1 MNLIPFFL
9 MFVFMALRM
18 PVGFAMGVAGAIGI
32 WMISGLSGLM
42 SVLGTSP
49 YRTTASFL
57 LTTIPMFIL
66 MAEFASS
73 GGLAQDLFDLAR
85 RWIGHIPGGLAIA
98 TNWAS
103 AGFGAMSGSANAC
116 AAVMS
121 RITIPEML
129 KAGYSRPLATGVVA
143 MAGTLDP
150 MIPPSVLM
158 VIYGIATETSIG
170 KLLIAGILPG
180 ILTACLY
187 AIGIY
192 LWVKIDPSAAK
203 PIPRS
208 SWKERFESLRSLGP
222 LLVLFFVVIG
232 GMYFGVATPSEA
244 AAFGAVGAFVI
255 CILMRRL
262 NWEGVIVALR
272 NTVNITVMIFTIV
285 IGAMIFGYYLTLTQM
300 TQELVAYVGMLAV
313 PRWVIL
319 VLIVIMYVILGALLD
334 ELGMLMMTL
343 PLTFPL
349 MMELGYDPIWFGVII
364 VALCEVGMV
373 CPPVGMTVFVVN
385 AVTKIPLEEI
395 YKGTLTLLVWE
406 FIALTLLILFPEI
419 ALFLPSRMGP

>member
-32 WMISGLSGLM
+32 CMISGFSGLM

-73 GGLAQDLFDLAR
+73 GGLAQDLFEMAR
-85 RWIGHIPGGLAIA
+85 RWIGHITGGLAIA

-103 AGFGAMSGSANAC
+103 AAFGAMSGSANAC

-272 NTVNITVMIFTIV
+272 NTVNVTVMIFTIV
-285 IGAMIFGYYLTLTQM
+285 IGAMIFGYYLTLTQV
-300 TQELVAYVGMLAV
+300 TQELVSYVGMLAV

-349 MMELGYDPIWFGVII
+349 MMHLGYDPIWFGVII